1 MANNQLAA
9 QNANEMRFRDVIQT
23 YKFQN
28 LIKQTLGS
36 PKKVERYTAAIIS
49 AVNTNAELQKCDA
62 LSIISGSLLAESLN
76 LAHSPQLGQY
86 YLVPFKQKKKTF
98 KNARGEWET
107 IPEHFVATFVLG
119 YKGYIQLAARSGN
132 YKHISVMEIKE
143 GELVS
148 YNPFDEE
155 IVFSPIQDVDERE
168 KTPTIGYYA
177 MFEYVNGFKKVLYWS
192 KAQMLAHADKYSP
205 AFSVNATV
213 GKYPKVSYDD
223 YIAGNYNKE
232 KDEWLYSSNWYKDF
246 DGMAKKTMLRQLI
259 SKWGVMST
267 EMVQAIDTDNNVIEI
282 DKGNFTADVPESEN
296 LFDDNSDTTE
306 ILEVDTE
313 TGEVTEVNFDE
324 L

>member
-62 LSIISGSLLAESLN
+62 LSIISGSLVAESLG

-132 YKHISVMEIKE
+132 YKHISVMGVKE

-192 KAQMLAHADKYSP
+192 KAQMLAHADKYSQ
-205 AFSVNATV
+205 AFSVNATN

-267 EMVQAIDTDNNVIEI
+267 EMVQAIDADNNVVRI
-282 DKGNFTADVPESEN
+282 DRGNFTADIPEEN
-296 LFDDNSDTTE
+296 LFDDNADAPEDNTE
-306 ILEVDTE
+306 PE
-313 TGEVTEVNFDE
+313 TNDPEEVNFDE